1 MLRLDRRQLLKGAL
15 AWTAGAAI
23 TQAQAGGDVPERERV
38 AMRRI
43 ANAFREKYGVPGLS
57 VAIAHRGRLAYEE
70 AFGQADAERGEVLTP
85 AHCFRIASVSK
96 PITACAVFDLVEA
109 GRLSLDTRVFG
120 RGAVLGTRFGRTPY
134 GRGIEAITIEHLL
147 THTAGGWRN
156 DGGDPMFQ
164 RPRLDHAELISWTL
178 DSAPLQNRPGQ
189 AYAYSNFGYCILG
202 RVIEAVT
209 GRGYAEHVQ
218 QRLLDRCGVRSMAI
232 AGDTLADRQP
242 SEVRY
247 HGRAGDDPYRM
258 NVRRMD
264 AHGGWLA
271 SARDLVL
278 FAVHVDGFATT
289 PDVLRPATITR
300 MTTASTAN
308 PGYAKG
314 WSVNRAGNWWH
325 GGSLPGTSSILVRT
339 SGRLCWAALANTRS
353 SGMNLDPL
361 MWEMAGQVKAWG
373 A

>member
-1 MLRLDRRQLLKGAL
+1 MLLGRRQLLTGAL
-15 AWTAGAAI
+15 AWTAGVTTAC
-23 TQAQAGGDVPERERV
+23 AQGAEDVPARERA

-43 ANAFREKYGVPGLS
+43 ANAFREKHGVPGLS
-57 VAIAHRGRLAYEE
+57 VAIAHRGRLAFEE
-70 AFGQADAERGEVLTP
+70 AFGEADGERGEALTP
-85 AHCFRIASVSK
+85 AHRFRIASVSK

-109 GRLSLDTRVFG
+109 GRLALDARVFG
-120 RGAVLGTRFGRTPY
+120 RGTVLGTRFGRAPY
-134 GRGIEAITIEHLL
+134 GRYIEDITVEHLL

-156 DGGDPMFQ
+156 DGSNPMFQ
-164 RPRLDHAELISWTL
+164 RPRLGHAELISWTL
-178 DSAPLQNRPGQ
+178 DSAPLQHPPGQ

-202 RVIEAVT
+202 RIIETVT

-218 QRLLDRCGVRSMAI
+218 QRLLDRCGVRGMTI

-247 HGRAGDDPYRM
+247 RGRAGDDPYGM

-271 SARDLVL
+271 SARDLTL

-289 PDVLRPATITR
+289 PDVLRAATLTR
-300 MTTASTAN
+300 MTTASRAN

-339 SGRLCWAALANTRS
+339 SSRLCWAALANTRT

-361 MWEMAGQVKAWG
+361 MWEMVGQVEAWRS
-373 A
+373 